1 MSENL
6 PTSITPLMLD
16 FRLLPKGFQVFYN
29 SAEPSCNES
38 ICSFKISTTW
48 QINSFEVSKTS
59 FQSDTQVGINY
70 VTVTVLLVS
79 NVCISSTFTVLDM
92 QTDKDNLISLSLP
105 FEVLMWNER

>member
-1 MSENL
+1 
-6 PTSITPLMLD
+6 MLD

-92 QTDKDNLISLSLP
+92 QTDKDDLISLSVP

>member
-1 MSENL
+1 
-6 PTSITPLMLD
+6 MLD

-79 NVCISSTFTVLDM
+79 NVCISSTFTV
-92 QTDKDNLISLSLP
+92 QTDKDNLISLSVP